1 MPTDPA
7 NEPSPTLE
15 QAPESG
21 GGTGLVD
28 CPCAG
33 DDCGQREPTGLHPPP
48 IVMRT
53 ERFITAAVLSLGV
66 TLPASVTAQRPFKV
80 YISVDMEG
88 IAGVVTGDQLG
99 PSGFEYGRAREFMT
113 AEALAAIAGARE
125 AGATE
130 IVVSDS
136 HGNGESLLIDQFPD
150 DVRIVR
156 SWPRPLMMMEGID
169 STFAAAIFI
178 GYHASTTSPAGVRAH
193 TISSANLASV
203 SLNGVAMPE
212 AGINA
217 AIAGRFGVPVVFIS
231 GDDVAVDETRK
242 LLGDVEG
249 AVVKRAISFHSAST
263 MPPKA
268 AQQLI
273 RGRVKAALDRRS
285 AFKPYFVRPPI
296 ALDVVFKNYRRAEM
310 LAYLSIV
317 TRTASHAIRFSGRDM
332 IEVSRFLEF
341 IGTYEP
347 GLSP

>member
-1 MPTDPA
+1 M
-7 NEPSPTLE
+7 SQLHRITLSRSLR
-15 QAPESG
+15 AALLVSAVC
-21 GGTGLVD
+21 GLFPRD
-28 CPCAG
+28 
-33 DDCGQREPTGLHPPP
+33 
-48 IVMRT
+48 
-53 ERFITAAVLSLGV
+53 
-66 TLPASVTAQRPFKV
+66 ASAQRALKV

-99 PSGFEYGRAREFMT
+99 PTGFEYERARQFMT

-125 AGATE
+125 AGATD

-178 GYHASTTSPAGVRAH
+178 GYHASTTSSSGVRAH
-193 TISSANLASV
+193 TISSANYASV

-231 GDDVAVDETRK
+231 GDDVAVDETRR

-263 MPPKA
+263 MTPKA

-273 RGRVKAALDRRS
+273 RTHVKTALDRRS
-285 AFKPYFVRPPI
+285 AFKPYVVRPPVT
-296 ALDVVFKNYRRAEM
+296 LDVIFKNYRPAEM
-310 LAYLSIV
+310 LSYLSIV
-317 TRTASHAIRFSGRDM
+317 QRTTSHGIRMIGRDM
-332 IEVSRFLEF
+332 VEVSRFLEF

-347 GLSP
+347 GMAP

>member
-1 MPTDPA
+1 MRQFTFERLTRRIRVA
-7 NEPSPTLE
+7 CAALALGAAFSP
-15 QAPESG
+15 
-21 GGTGLVD
+21 V
-28 CPCAG
+28 C
-33 DDCGQREPTGLHPPP
+33 
-48 IVMRT
+48 
-53 ERFITAAVLSLGV
+53 TAA
-66 TLPASVTAQRPFKV
+66 AQRPFKV
-80 YISVDMEG
+80 YISVDLEG

-99 PSGFEYGRAREFMT
+99 PTGFEYGRAREFMT
-113 AEALAAIAGARE
+113 AEALAAIAAARE

-130 IVVSDS
+130 ILVSDS

-169 STFAAAIFI
+169 STFSAAMFI

-203 SLNGVAMPE
+203 SLNGIAMPE

-231 GDDVAVDETRK
+231 GDDIAVEETRR

-263 MPPKA
+263 MTPKA

-273 RGRVKAALDRRS
+273 RERVKAALARRS
-285 AFKPYFVRPPI
+285 AFKPYVVRAPI
-296 ALDVVFKNYRRAEM
+296 TLDVVFKNYRPAEI
-310 LAYLSIV
+310 LSYLPIV
-317 TRTASHAIRFSGRDM
+317 QRTTSHGIKFTGRDM
-332 IEVSRFLEF
+332 VEVSRFLEF

-347 GLSP
+347 GIAP

>member
-1 MPTDPA
+1 MRHIRQPA
-7 NEPSPTLE
+7 
-15 QAPESG
+15 
-21 GGTGLVD
+21 
-28 CPCAG
+28 
-33 DDCGQREPTGLHPPP
+33 RH
-48 IVMRT
+48 
-53 ERFITAAVLSLGV
+53 
-66 TLPASVTAQRPFKV
+66 SVTVLAYLVIAAAFVGAVTPRAASAQRPLKV

-88 IAGVVTGDQLG
+88 IAGVVTSDQLG
-99 PSGFEYGRAREFMT
+99 PSGFEYDRAREFMT
-113 AEALAAIAGARE
+113 GEALAAIAGAKD

-136 HGNGESLLIDQFPD
+136 HGNGESLLIDRFPD

-169 STFAAAIFI
+169 STFAAAVFI
-178 GYHASTTSPAGVRAH
+178 GYHASTNSPAGVRAH

-203 SLNGVAMPE
+203 SLNGVSMPE

-263 MPPKA
+263 MTPKA

-273 RGRVKAALDRRS
+273 RDHVKTAVARRATLKPYVVKA
-285 AFKPYFVRPPI
+285 PVT
-296 ALDVVFKNYRRAEM
+296 LDVVFKNYRPAEM
-310 LAYLSIV
+310 LAFLPIV
-317 TRTASHAIRFSGRDM
+317 QRTASHAIRFTGRDM
-332 IEVSRFLEF
+332 IEVSKFLEF

-347 GLSP
+347 GLTP

>member
-1 MPTDPA
+1 MRPTA
-7 NEPSPTLE
+7 RAARTVVVLF
-15 QAPESG
+15 ACR
-21 GGTGLVD
+21 L
-28 CPCAG
+28 
-33 DDCGQREPTGLHPPP
+33 
-48 IVMRT
+48 IV
-53 ERFITAAVLSLGV
+53 AATVIGAV
-66 TLPASVTAQRPFKV
+66 TPRPVAAQRPLKV

-88 IAGVVTGDQLG
+88 IAGVVTSDQLG
-99 PSGFEYGRAREFMT
+99 PAGFEYDRAREFMT
-113 AEALAAIAGARE
+113 GEALAAIAGAKD

-136 HGNGESLLIDQFPD
+136 HGNGESLLIDRFPD

-169 STFAAAIFI
+169 STFAAAIFV
-178 GYHASTTSPAGVRAH
+178 GYHASTNSPAGVRAH

-203 SLNGVAMPE
+203 SLNGVSVPE

-231 GDDVAVDETRK
+231 GDDIAVDETRK

-263 MPPKA
+263 MTPKA

-273 RGRVKAALDRRS
+273 HDHVKTAVGRRAS
-285 AFKPYFVRPPI
+285 FKPYVVKAPVT
-296 ALDVVFKNYRRAEM
+296 LDVVFKNYRPAEM
-310 LAYLSIV
+310 LAFLPIV
-317 TRTASHAIRFSGRDM
+317 QRTTSHAIRFTGRD
-332 IEVSRFLEF
+332 IVEVSKFLEF

-347 GLSP
+347 GLTP

>member
-1 MPTDPA
+1 MRQHCRSYRQIARHPLASCTALIVVLATALLPR
-7 NEPSPTLE
+7 T
-15 QAPESG
+15 
-21 GGTGLVD
+21 
-28 CPCAG
+28 AG
-33 DDCGQREPTGLHPPP
+33 
-48 IVMRT
+48 
-53 ERFITAAVLSLGV
+53 
-66 TLPASVTAQRPFKV
+66 AQRPLKV

-99 PSGFEYGRAREFMT
+99 PTGFEYERARTFMT
-113 AEALAAIAGARE
+113 GEALAAIAGARD

-169 STFAAAIFI
+169 STFSAAVFV

-217 AIAGRFGVPVVFIS
+217 AIAGRFAVPVVFIS
-231 GDDVAVDETRK
+231 GDNVAVDETRR

-249 AVVKRAISFHSAST
+249 AVVKQAISFHAAST
-263 MPPKA
+263 MTPKA

-273 RGRVKAALDRRS
+273 REHVKAALERRS
-285 AFKPYFVRPPI
+285 AFKTYIVRAPVT
-296 ALDVVFKNYRRAEM
+296 LDVVFKNYRPAEM
-310 LAYLSIV
+310 LAFLSTV
-317 TRTASHAIRFSGRDM
+317 QRTTSHSIRFIGKDM
-332 IEVSRFLEF
+332 IEVSKFLEF

-347 GLSP
+347 GLAP